1 MMRYEIFISVDGQR
15 GVVRVGSSHP
25 LVRKG
30 TPSAIEYALHLTE
43 MCYPDA
49 VVEFDFIKE
58 YTIDDEPDVGYV
70 YEAPTPVQTYH

>member
-1 MMRYEIFISVDGQR
+1 MMHYEIFISVDGQR

-25 LVRKG
+25 LVRG
-30 TPSAIEYALHLTE
+30 GSHSAITYALNLTE

-58 YTIDDEPDVGYV
+58 YTLDDEPDVVYV
-70 YEAPTPVQTYH
+70 YEPYGAVQTYH

>member
-1 MMRYEIFISVDGQR
+1 MTHYEIFISVDGQK

-25 LVRKG
+25 LVRG
-30 TPSAIEYALHLTE
+30 GSHSAITYALNLTE

-58 YTIDDEPDVGYV
+58 YTLDDEPDVGYV
-70 YEAPTPVQTYH
+70 YEAPTPIQTYH